1 MAGAVIGD
9 EPNESTK
16 NSRVLP
22 NLETQKK
29 EIGLLLKAPLIKGET
44 W

>member
-9 EPNESTK
+9 DSGESK
-16 NSRVLP
+16 ENSQTTP
-22 NLETQKK
+22 ELETQKK
-29 EIGLLLKAPLIKGET
+29 EIGVLLKAPLIKCET